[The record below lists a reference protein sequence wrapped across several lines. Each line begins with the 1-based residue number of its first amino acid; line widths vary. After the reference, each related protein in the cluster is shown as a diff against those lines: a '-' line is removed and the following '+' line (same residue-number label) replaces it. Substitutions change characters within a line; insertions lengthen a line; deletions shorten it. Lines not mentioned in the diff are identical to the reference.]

1 MNTQHIPEI
10 TSASFDQAQVFVR
23 KSGIKQWRNT
33 AYIESIKELIAKGV
47 LPTDMAIASHI
58 GGQRS
63 KNSTHKAMDKFV
75 KLGLIRTTDETDL
88 GTAYELT
95 ERGVQANARIK
106 EIHKEW
112 RKLHVANIEAPA
124 PDYSNAFQK
133 LNHQIKQLNIEI
145 NRLEDLVTTKDKL
158 IAYQDQ
164 WIGRLEV
171 QAAHVID
178 IF

>member
-10 TSASFDQAQVFVR
+10 TSASFDQAQVFIR
-23 KSGIKQWRNT
+23 KAGIKQWRMT

-63 KNSTHKAMDKFV
+63 KNSTHTAMAKLV

-106 EIHKEW
+106 EIQKEW
-112 RKLHVANIEAPA
+112 RKLHESNIEPPA
-124 PDYSNAFQK
+124 PDYTNAFQK
-133 LNHQIKQLNIEI
+133 LNREI
-145 NRLEDLVTTKDKL
+145 NRLDELATSRKQTITYQERE
-158 IAYQDQ
+158 IAQLKAQ
-164 WIGRLEV
+164 LK
-171 QAAHVID
+171 ALSAHAID